1 MTTSTRKSG
10 TSFKRLLGADG
21 SAKYQA
27 NVGLMVSLITLPVA
41 SLVTSK
47 KIRPVKAA
55 LITAAATTAAAII
68 VDKSKDKYYTKT
80 EYAIM
85 FGTFTAVFTGTF
97 ATL

>member
-10 TSFKRLLGADG
+10 TSIKRLLGADG

-27 NVGLMVSLITLPVA
+27 TVGTLASLITLPVA

-55 LITAAATTAAAII
+55 LITATATTAAAIAI
-68 VDKSKDKYYTKT
+68 DKSRDSYYTRT
-80 EYAIM
+80 EYVVM
-85 FGTFTAVFTGTF
+85 FGMLTATFVGTF
-97 ATL
+97 KSL